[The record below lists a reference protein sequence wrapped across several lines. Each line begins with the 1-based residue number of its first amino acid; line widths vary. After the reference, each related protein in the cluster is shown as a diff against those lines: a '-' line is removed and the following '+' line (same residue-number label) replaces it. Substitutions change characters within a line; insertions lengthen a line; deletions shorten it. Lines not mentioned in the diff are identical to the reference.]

1 MMRVFEQTG
10 LGVPPVPD
18 ELRGDVRQLRPWA
31 FATRGIDPM
40 AMYMFDRHPVDE
52 ALAGPG
58 EDYMAVC
65 HAGHGAN
72 SYAVTY
78 HLVFGPLALFAQTG
92 WGGAYMDS
100 VRTAVQVREQFRRC
114 AELAERA
121 ERLRD
126 LPRAALGRAPRRL
139 IVADSALR
147 RTAHC
152 GWLDE
157 APGDQV
163 AAQEWFRAN
172 RCPRP
177 ARGEDDGEDPFPGL
191 TEAARLLDAALA
203 TGHRSGSGDPAG
215 RATAL

>member
-1 MMRVFEQTG
+1 MMRIFEQTG

-18 ELRGDVRQLRPWA
+18 ELRGEVRQLRPWA

-52 ALAGPG
+52 AVAGPG

-65 HAGHGAN
+65 HAGQGTN

-78 HLVFGPLALFAQTG
+78 HLVFGPLALFVQTG

-100 VRTAVQVREQFRRC
+100 VRTAAQVREQFSRC

-121 ERLRD
+121 ARLRD
-126 LPRAALGRAPRRL
+126 APGDDAPGRAPRRL

-163 AAQEWFRAN
+163 AAQEWFRAH

-177 ARGEDDGEDPFPGL
+177 ARGEDEEEDPFPGL
-191 TEAARLLDAALA
+191 TEAARLLDVAL
-203 TGHRSGSGDPAG
+203 TTRTRTS
-215 RATAL
+215 RTAQTT